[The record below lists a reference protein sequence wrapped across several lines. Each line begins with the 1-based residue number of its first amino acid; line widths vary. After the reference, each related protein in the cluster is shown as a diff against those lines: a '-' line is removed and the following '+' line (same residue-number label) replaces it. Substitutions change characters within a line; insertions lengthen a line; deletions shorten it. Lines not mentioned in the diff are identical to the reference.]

1 MDNPCT
7 RYREG
12 EKALSNKQRAQK
24 VARELT
30 PIVDAYLMAKA
41 YAELQREKVDAIQR
55 RLLDATEYFTDGKW
69 EMSPFRITRPKDDWL
84 MSDADSHEYL
94 SDLRDALTAEGYTIK
109 ATPGEPYWSYK
120 CPALTAESLQ
130 NDAERALINLAAEL
144 LNAGPDLHHR
154 LLCAG
159 LDKLHEF
166 VTLCVKMVVNAP
178 GYKNPLT
185 GRAA

>member
-1 MDNPCT
+1 
-7 RYREG
+7 
-12 EKALSNKQRAQK
+12 LSNKQRAQK

-55 RLLDATEYFTDGKW
+55 RLLDATEYYPDRTLGRRGITKR
-69 EMSPFRITRPKDDWL
+69 ERITDPKSTWL
-84 MSDADSHEYL
+84 MSDTDSNKYL
-94 SDLRDALTAEGYTIK
+94 TDLRNELTAAGYTIEDI
-109 ATPGEPYWSYK
+109 PDQPYWIYT
-120 CPALTAESLQ
+120 CPALSAETLQ
-130 NDAERALINLAAEL
+130 IDAERALIHQAGEL
-144 LNAGPDLHHR
+144 LNCGPDFYHR

-166 VTLCVKMVVNAP
+166 VDLCVKMVVNAP

-185 GRAA
+185 GRAAYPK